1 MSGVT
6 SVRVDLYR
14 AEIQGLL
21 KDVVG
26 KEVMRTTLKVLNR
39 ARVLTPVDTGNL
51 RASHQMKMRFA
62 ASKITG
68 EVFTKVKYALPLHEG
83 VAART
88 IYPNKRKALKFTWHG
103 EQFIRKSVYQRARP
117 GRPWLRDALQEVAVG
132 EGYTMQGTAA
142 ADA

>member
-6 SVRVDLYR
+6 SVKVDLYLP
-14 AEIQGLL
+14 EIKAVLQ
-21 KDVVG
+21 DVVG
-26 KEVMRTTLKVLNR
+26 KEVMRTTIKVLNR

-51 RASHQMKMRFA
+51 RASHQFKLTSGA
-62 ASKITG
+62 NKITG
-68 EVFTKVKYALPLHEG
+68 EVFTRVKYALPLHEG

-103 EQFIRKSVYQRARP
+103 EQFIRKSVHQRARP
-117 GRPWLRDALQEVAVG
+117 GRPWLRDALREVAVN
-132 EGYTMQGTAA
+132 EGYTMQGGTA